1 MKTII
6 TALLLVAMA
15 PAAMAATVPYVAV
28 FCAAPI
34 TECTDDGAIVLID
47 DKPVTTTDEW
57 TQSRAP
63 IFRPHGP
70 FMMAVDPDGTIVN
83 SQVPLVLVPK
93 GYDAMAQESRQCAAP
108 TFTSSELGETARTA
122 PSAVSGK
129 PR

>member
-28 FCAAPI
+28 FCA
-34 TECTDDGAIVLID
+34 AIVLID

-93 GYDAMAQESRQCAAP
+93 GYDAMAQDLANVP
-108 TFTSSELGETARTA
+108 L
-122 PSAVSGK
+122 
-129 PR
+129 PRPRPQN

>member
-57 TQSRAP
+57 TP
-63 IFRPHGP
+63 ISQPHGP

-93 GYDAMAQESRQCAAP
+93 GYDAMAQDLANVP
-108 TFTSSELGETARTA
+108 L
-122 PSAVSGK
+122 
-129 PR
+129 PRPRPQN

>member
-15 PAAMAATVPYVAV
+15 PAAMAVPYVAV

-93 GYDAMAQESRQCAAP
+93 GYDAMAQDLANVP
-108 TFTSSELGETARTA
+108 L
-122 PSAVSGK
+122 
-129 PR
+129 PRPRPQN